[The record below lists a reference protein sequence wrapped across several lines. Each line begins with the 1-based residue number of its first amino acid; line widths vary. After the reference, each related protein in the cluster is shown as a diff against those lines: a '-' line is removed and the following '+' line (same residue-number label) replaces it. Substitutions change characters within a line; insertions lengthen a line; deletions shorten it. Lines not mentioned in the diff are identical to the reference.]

1 MKVSHTEVI
10 AAPVSEVF
18 AAFEDPDVIASWQ
31 DNMLEFEML
40 KGSFTRKGGVAH
52 MKVRQTG
59 MTNDLTVS
67 VLERNAR
74 KFYVKYGYEGAQ
86 APFEIANSF
95 VDLGDGSTEWTAEM
109 DVKLSLLTK
118 ALGPVLKPIASELVK
133 ANGRAFRA
141 WCEAE
146 L

>member
-1 MKVSHTEVI
+1 MKVAHTEVI
-10 AAPVSEVF
+10 AAPVAEVF
-18 AAFEDPDVIASWQ
+18 AAFEDPEVIAAWQ
-31 DNMLEFEML
+31 ENLLEFEMV
-40 KGSFTRKGGVAH
+40 KGSFTRKGGVAR
-52 MKVRQTG
+52 MKARQVG
-59 MTNDLTVS
+59 MTSDLTVT
-67 VLERNAR
+67 VLERDAR
-74 KFYVKYGYEGAQ
+74 KRFVKYGYEGAQ

-133 ANGRAFRA
+133 GNGRSFRA